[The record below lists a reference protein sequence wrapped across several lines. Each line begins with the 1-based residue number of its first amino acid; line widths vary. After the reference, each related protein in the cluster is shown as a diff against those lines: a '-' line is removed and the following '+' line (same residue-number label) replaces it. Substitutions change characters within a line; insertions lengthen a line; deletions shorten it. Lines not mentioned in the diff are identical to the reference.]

1 MQATSTPK
9 CGWKFYPTLSA
20 YLQLGPAHHTVPLFT
35 KYVLMLEPT
44 ATHSIVILIVLC
56 LDIIYTQHLQILR
69 PAKVS
74 LLKQSQSCMHQKT
87 QILLKKKNIKS
98 DAALQRQV
106 FVVSGHFKKE
116 IWVISINFS
125 KNQVTELYNIRK
137 LYEISCTQIN

>member
-1 MQATSTPK
+1 
-9 CGWKFYPTLSA
+9 
-20 YLQLGPAHHTVPLFT
+20 
-35 KYVLMLEPT
+35 
-44 ATHSIVILIVLC
+44 
-56 LDIIYTQHLQILR
+56 
-69 PAKVS
+69 
-74 LLKQSQSCMHQKT
+74 MHASEDT
-87 QILLKKKNIKS
+87 NTTEKKNIKS